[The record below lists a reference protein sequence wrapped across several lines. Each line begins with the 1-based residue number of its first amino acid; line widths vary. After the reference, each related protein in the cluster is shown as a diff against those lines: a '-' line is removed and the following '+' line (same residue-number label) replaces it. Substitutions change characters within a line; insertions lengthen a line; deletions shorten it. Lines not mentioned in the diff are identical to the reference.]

1 MKLSCAAIV
10 TFAAMLLF
18 VTLARTSERST
29 DVLMKLEADLMAAI
43 SEGGY
48 DAAMPYFAEDGA
60 LLPRGGGIV
69 TGKANIQ
76 KEMGALEPGETLT
89 WTPVKADMA
98 ASGDLGYTYGT
109 SVFTEKDKDGKPVR
123 RYGKYVTI
131 WKKQKDGSYR
141 QIAWGW
147 CEKASLRTSS

>member
-69 TGKANIQ
+69 TGKAKNR
-76 KEMGALEPGETLT
+76 EAE
-89 WTPVKADMA
+89 MA
-98 ASGDLGYTYGT
+98 AVVRPPSMFSGCRSAKSGWRRMAPNAKRLEARSSTIPPSIRATVSRTALGT
-109 SVFTEKDKDGKPVR
+109 SSTRF
-123 RYGKYVTI
+123 
-131 WKKQKDGSYR
+131 
-141 QIAWGW
+141 W
-147 CEKASLRTSS
+147 CNK